1 MRTPQLS
8 FSPFLTTNHKEQFAM
23 AQLKKRNPYT
33 MADPLADE
41 GREEPL
47 PPRAAGT
54 PVLGPAGTP
63 AIGPVDTPA
72 PLPVQRLVRV
82 NFDVPQDLH
91 TRIRMKAFSEGRS
104 LKDIARELL
113 QRWVNE

>member
-1 MRTPQLS
+1 
-8 FSPFLTTNHKEQFAM
+8 M

-41 GREEPL
+41 GGEESPH
-47 PPRAAGT
+47 
-54 PVLGPAGTP
+54 V
-63 AIGPVDTPA
+63 GPVASVTPPPA
-72 PLPVQRLVRV
+72 TAPVASATPLPVQRLVRV

-104 LKDIARELL
+104 LKDVARELL
-113 QRWVNE
+113 QGWVNER

>member
-1 MRTPQLS
+1 
-8 FSPFLTTNHKEQFAM
+8 M

-41 GREEPL
+41 GGEEP
-47 PPRAAGT
+47 A
-54 PVLGPAGTP
+54 PV
-63 AIGPVDTPA
+63 GPVGSVTPPPA
-72 PLPVQRLVRV
+72 PTGPVATATPLPVQRLVRV

-104 LKDIARELL
+104 LKDVARELL
-113 QRWVNE
+113 QGWVNER

>member
-1 MRTPQLS
+1 
-8 FSPFLTTNHKEQFAM
+8 M

-41 GREEPL
+41 GGEEP
-47 PPRAAGT
+47 PPVA
-54 PVLGPAGTP
+54 PVASVMPPPAT
-63 AIGPVDTPA
+63 GPVANAT

-104 LKDIARELL
+104 LKDVARELL
-113 QRWVNE
+113 QGWVNEQ